1 MRTVERI
8 GDSTEVEN
16 WVPLWCITGAIRPE
30 AAMMVDVTGGV
41 EWFGFRSFCAL
52 TLLALRPRM
61 PRHGGS
67 TMPTYIS
74 LCRWTQQ
81 GAQTIK
87 ESPARLDAAKKS
99 LAADNVKILHFYL
112 TTGSHDMVLI
122 ADAPNDEAM
131 AKAMLSTISQ
141 GKITTQTSRAFTE
154 DEFRKIVRSL

>member
-8 GDSTEVEN
+8 GGSTEVEN
-16 WVPLWCITGAIRPE
+16 QVLLWCITGAIRPE
-30 AAMMVDVTGGV
+30 AAMMIDVTGGGQ
-41 EWFGFRSFCAL
+41 WFGFRSFWAL

-61 PRHGGS
+61 PRHGGN

-87 ESPARLDAAKKS
+87 DSPARLDAAKKS

-122 ADAPNDEAM
+122 ADAPSDEAM

-141 GKITTQTSRAFTE
+141 GKITTETSRAFTE
-154 DEFRKIVRSL
+154 DEYRKIVRSL